1 MRAYLLLYAPY
12 GLDMATPEKTPRRW
26 ADFLN
31 PDGETLD
38 RLRHAGRG
46 ATSLVAVGAPWD
58 TVGGRWEALAIA
70 SLERGL
76 AALDVLDLPL
86 DGGHPVFADHA
97 RNELIVLVPEGTA
110 ARAVDDSGPQAVR
123 ALTAG
128 SWLVVPNGPLG
139 GYVAAWLSRSTYGG
153 ARYVDPA
160 RLCEAV
166 LAAEALRGRHVR
178 AH

>member
-1 MRAYLLLYAPY
+1 MRAYFLLYAPY
-12 GLDMATPEKTPRRW
+12 GPDMATPENTPRRW

-31 PDGETLD
+31 PDDETLD

-46 ATSLVAVGAPWD
+46 ATSLAAVGTPWD

-86 DGGHPVFADHA
+86 DAGHPVFADHA
-97 RNELIVLVPEGTA
+97 RSELIVLVPEGTA
-110 ARAVDDSGPQAVR
+110 ARAVDGGPQAVR

-128 SWLVVPNGPLG
+128 TWLVVPHGPTG
-139 GYVAAWLSRSTYGG
+139 GYVAAWLSRPTRGG
-153 ARYVDPA
+153 GRYVDPV

-166 LAAEALRGRHVR
+166 LVAEALREEHAR
-178 AH
+178 AC